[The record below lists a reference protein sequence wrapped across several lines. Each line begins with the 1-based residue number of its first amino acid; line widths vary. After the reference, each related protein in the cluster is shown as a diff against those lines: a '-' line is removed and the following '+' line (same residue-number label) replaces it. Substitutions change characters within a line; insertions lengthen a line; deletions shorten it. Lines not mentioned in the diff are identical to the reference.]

1 MTIGTID
8 ENGES
13 LIRLA
18 VSASAEARPYEVD
31 AVLDTGF
38 EGRLALPRAFIESLN
53 LRQTGHA
60 RYVTASGETHRTGT
74 YRTAVAFGGRNV
86 IIDEVIEAAD
96 PLPEQ
101 SCSGA
106 SESASTTLRAGAL
119 RSKNCEGK
127 VGETVQITIS

>member
-96 PLPEQ
+96 PL
-101 SCSGA
+101 
-106 SESASTTLRAGAL
+106 AGAVL
-119 RSKNCEGK
+119 LWGFRVCLNYSGGGRVTLE
-127 VGETVQITIS
+127 EL